1 MILMAPSPPSAE
13 ILKRAEW
20 LYSQP
25 RLHDDFTKLGMEEP
39 SGLFGFYLLDDA
51 GLRKFSSGA
60 PINTDDR
67 TLLEYHA
74 PRALLARGLEDKNR
88 DAIIAQQKDPLPTDF
103 APTAPSARDAALAAA
118 ATTSA
123 NQDDAAGADRF
134 LRPLDNRPVT
144 ASIALIRGRAA
155 LNHANYPSAFR
166 AFDAALA
173 IAPNSLEAAWGVAE
187 ADRHFGNNEKAR
199 AELER
204 ILARDPQNLR
214 SLESLER
221 LDADFSRWTEAEVL
235 QRRLLAADPRPSAAA
250 RAELG
255 EILLREDKQEEAY
268 RAMQAR
274 LAEDPYDYQM
284 HFDLGGLLVQQ
295 KRWQEARTHLE
306 FVMRFYPD
314 EDARTYPLLVQAD
327 QALGDSLAAAKAL
340 RFGLR
345 LFPSNEE
352 LQHLNLAR

>member
-1 MILMAPSPPSAE
+1 M
-13 ILKRAEW
+13 
-20 LYSQP
+20 
-25 RLHDDFTKLGMEEP
+25 DEP

-51 GLRKFSSGA
+51 SLRKFSSGA

-88 DAIIAQQKDPLPTDF
+88 DAIVAQQQDPLPVDF
-103 APTAPSARDAALAAA
+103 APSARDAALAAA

-123 NQDDAAGADRF
+123 NQDDAAGVDRF
-134 LRPLDNRPVT
+134 LRPLANRPVT
-144 ASIALIRGRAA
+144 TGIALIRGRAA

-173 IAPNSLEAAWGVAE
+173 IDLNSIEAAWGVAE

-199 AELER
+199 AELEH

-214 SLESLER
+214 ALESLER
-221 LDADFSRWTEAEVL
+221 LDADFSRWTEAEAL

-295 KRWQEARTHLE
+295 KKWQEARTHLE

-314 EDARTYPLLVQAD
+314 EDARTYPLLIHAD
-327 QALGDSLAAAKAL
+327 QALGDPSAAAKAL